1 MISYLKKHRSS
12 WTADESARLYLKS
25 YNNGEQYPDGHSY
38 ANGGVN
44 LKVAANGKFHSE
56 FIIGGLGKLPAPF

>member
-1 MISYLKKHRSS
+1 MNLRG
-12 WTADESARLYLKS
+12 LKS

-56 FIIGGLGKLPAPF
+56 FIIGGVGKLPAPF

>member
-1 MISYLKKHRSS
+1 MRVH
-12 WTADESARLYLKS
+12 LKS

-44 LKVAANGKFHSE
+44 LKVVTNGKFHSE
-56 FIIGGLGKLPAPF
+56 FIISGVGKLPTLF